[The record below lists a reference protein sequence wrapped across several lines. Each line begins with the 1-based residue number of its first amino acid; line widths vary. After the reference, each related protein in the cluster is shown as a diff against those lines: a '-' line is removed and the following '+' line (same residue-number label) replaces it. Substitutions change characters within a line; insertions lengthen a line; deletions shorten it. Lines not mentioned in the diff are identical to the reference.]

1 MNPYDTANAL
11 LKDIR
16 STPEFQRLKE
26 VHDRIAADE
35 ATLRML
41 QDFRAREWEMQAQAM
56 EGKTPSEEERRRFE
70 QLGQVVSLNRDI
82 AEYLALERHVMAV
95 LMDIYQLLGKGLE
108 DGLFPHPMMKDDR
121 G

>member
-1 MNPYDTANAL
+1 MNPYDTAHAL

-16 STPEFQRLKE
+16 GTSEFQRLKE
-26 VHDRIAADE
+26 VHDRLEKDE
-35 ATLRML
+35 SALRML
-41 QDFRAREWEMQAQAM
+41 QDYRRREWEFQAQFA

-70 QLGQVVSLNRDI
+70 QLTQVVMLNQDI
-82 AEYLALERHVMAV
+82 AEYLALERHVTSV

-108 DGLFPHPMMKDDR
+108 DALFPHPVIQENR